1 MKGLSNNKKSIATLF
16 LFVCLA
22 ANSQVFQ
29 SNLKSNLGSSSLA
42 QSIHIED
49 SAVLP
54 ENVENWTN
62 VEGTP
67 TEGNHNS
74 ADRIEGIGEAISG
87 AFDTSAADSQISTT
101 ENHGNFP
108 QMFESVGESRFD
120 ESYK

>member
-1 MKGLSNNKKSIATLF
+1 MGAISESGVKVDNLVTVDPVNIGGLG
-16 LFVCLA
+16 
-22 ANSQVFQ
+22 Q
-29 SNLKSNLGSSSLA
+29 SEFNG
-42 QSIHIED
+42 ER
-49 SAVLP
+49 P